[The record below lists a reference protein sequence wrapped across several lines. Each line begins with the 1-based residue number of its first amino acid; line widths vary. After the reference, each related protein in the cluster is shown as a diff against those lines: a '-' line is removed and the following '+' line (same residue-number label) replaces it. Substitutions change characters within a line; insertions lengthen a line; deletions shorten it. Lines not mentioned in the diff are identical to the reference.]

1 MHKIP
6 RKSAAELEL
15 ASTPHYRG
23 IDRHVD
29 TSPPETLTTDADRKA
44 FADLI
49 LRFPHVVGRRNFR
62 AILGTYVRLLAR
74 ARALQYEEDDR
85 EHRELVKGLEYIEAL
100 LGLPRGARSGL

>member
-1 MHKIP
+1 MP

-15 ASTPHYRG
+15 AAAPHFGG

-29 TSPPETLTTDADRKA
+29 TSPPESLTTDADRKA

-62 AILGTYVRLLAR
+62 AILGTYVRLSAR
-74 ARALQYEEDDR
+74 ARALQYDEDDR
-85 EHRELVKGLEYIEAL
+85 EHREVVKGLEYIEAI
-100 LGLPRGARSGL
+100 LGLPRGAGSGL